1 MGTILDAFSKED
13 RTEITVSQLIQ
24 LIDDRA
30 RAEAKAD
37 IILRMC
43 RNGIT
48 SEDIVGVFEG
58 SDNNV

>member
-37 IILRMC
+37 IMLRMC

-48 SEDIVGVFEG
+48 SEDIIGVFEKE
-58 SDNNV
+58 

>member
-48 SEDIVGVFEG
+48 SEDIIGVFER

>member
-13 RTEITVSQLIQ
+13 RTEITISQLIQ

-37 IILRMC
+37 ILLRMC
-43 RNGIT
+43 RTGIAP
-48 SEDIVGVFEG
+48 EDIAGMFEKE
-58 SDNNV
+58 

>member
-30 RAEAKAD
+30 RAEARAD
-37 IILRMC
+37 IMLRMC
-43 RNGIT
+43 RNGIA
-48 SEDIVGVFEG
+48 SEDIAGIFEKE
-58 SDNNV
+58 

>member
-1 MGTILDAFSKED
+1 MGTIIDAFSKED

-48 SEDIVGVFEG
+48 SEDIIGVFEKE
-58 SDNNV
+58 